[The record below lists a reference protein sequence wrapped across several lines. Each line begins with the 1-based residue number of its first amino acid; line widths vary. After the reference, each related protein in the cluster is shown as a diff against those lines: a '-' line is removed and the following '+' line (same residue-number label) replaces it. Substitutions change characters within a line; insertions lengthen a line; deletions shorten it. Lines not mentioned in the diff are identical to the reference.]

1 MAVSPQRSTLPAL
14 LSMKVGG
21 FAIGTTEYASVG
33 VLPQI
38 ADDFGI
44 NLARAGLVVS
54 GYALGVS
61 FGSPILAALTGN
73 LSRKTLML
81 AVMALFV
88 LANAAAALS
97 ASYEFLI
104 VARIVSALPHGIFFG
119 VGAAIAASLV
129 GEDRRASAVAIVF
142 GGLTIAV
149 AAGVP
154 IATVIGQRLGWPMTY
169 WFVAAIGLVS
179 LLAMAATL
187 PRKIDIAPAGGLIEQ
202 VKVLGSGRLL
212 IAFGMNFCAWGGT
225 FVAFAYLPSI
235 LADITGFGPNGV
247 AWMLALYGV
256 SVIVGNFLGGR
267 VSDKKVVPALALMLG
282 AQAAVLLIFTFTASS
297 MLGSILTLGVLGALM
312 FCNVPGLAL
321 YVVQLAQRH
330 RPGNVDIASTINVS
344 AANAGI
350 ALGAFIGGL
359 VADSRLGL
367 GATPWVGALMVGV
380 GLLLTLW
387 SGRSRPLNMSGRI
400 PRRVPP
406 AFQQEIAEHRQ
417 PARHG
422 FAPRAHDADL
432 RGRGFPFRQ
441 HAHQPPVAQFLV
453 DVPGLAQRDSQ
464 PGQAPGMQHVAAV
477 AAQRAA
483 DRDRLLPPA
492 LTQRPGALQQA
503 RIGEY
508 QAIVLRQF
516 FRLRGLSMRFQ
527 VVGRR
532 RQDAPVAGHAPR
544 HQPRIGQL
552 AHADRQVQ
560 VAAVQILHLVG
571 QWIAGATYLRPN
583 GVGAVRRMMPRR
595 SRLPPVA
602 SSCTSSSTPSAIRA
616 RSAMARPSSVMRRLR
631 VLRSNSVVPSACS
644 SRAICLLTV
653 FGARCRSRAAA
664 EKLCRSI
671 TCTNTARSSRLR
683 RVIWADPGKVFVD

>member
-1 MAVSPQRSTLPAL
+1 MQAVSTQRGTLPAL
-14 LSMKVGG
+14 LSMMVGG

-38 ADDFGI
+38 ADDFGV

-61 FGSPILAALTGN
+61 FGSPVLAALTGG

-81 AVMALFV
+81 AIMVVFV
-88 LANAAAALS
+88 IANAAAALS
-97 ASYEFLI
+97 ESYEFLI

-119 VGAAIAASLV
+119 VGAAIAASFV
-129 GEDRRASAVAIVF
+129 AEDRRAAAVAIVF

-154 IATVIGQRLGWPMTY
+154 IATVIGQRLGWPMAY

-187 PRKIDIAPAGGLIEQ
+187 PRKIDIAPAGSLIEQ
-202 VKVLGSGRLL
+202 AKVLGSGRLL

-267 VSDKKVVPALALMLG
+267 ISDKAVVRALVLMLG

-297 MLGSILTLGVLGALM
+297 MLGSVLTLGVLGALM

-330 RPGNVDIASTINVS
+330 RPGTVDIASTINVS

-367 GATPWVGALMVGV
+367 GATPWVGAIMVSI

-387 SGRSRPLNMSGRI
+387 SGWL
-400 PRRVPP
+400 
-406 AFQQEIAEHRQ
+406 
-417 PARHG
+417 
-422 FAPRAHDADL
+422 D
-432 RGRGFPFRQ
+432 
-441 HAHQPPVAQFLV
+441 
-453 DVPGLAQRDSQ
+453 
-464 PGQAPGMQHVAAV
+464 
-477 AAQRAA
+477 
-483 DRDRLLPPA
+483 
-492 LTQRPGALQQA
+492 
-503 RIGEY
+503 
-508 QAIVLRQF
+508 
-516 FRLRGLSMRFQ
+516 
-527 VVGRR
+527 R
-532 RQDAPVAGHAPR
+532 RQVPVEVAFADDAQGR
-544 HQPRIGQL
+544 
-552 AHADRQVQ
+552 
-560 VAAVQILHLVG
+560 
-571 QWIAGATYLRPN
+571 
-583 GVGAVRRMMPRR
+583 
-595 SRLPPVA
+595 
-602 SSCTSSSTPSAIRA
+602 
-616 RSAMARPSSVMRRLR
+616 
-631 VLRSNSVVPSACS
+631 
-644 SRAICLLTV
+644 
-653 FGARCRSRAAA
+653 
-664 EKLCRSI
+664 
-671 TCTNTARSSRLR
+671 
-683 RVIWADPGKVFVD
+683 

>member
-1 MAVSPQRSTLPAL
+1 MQAVSTQRGTLPAL
-14 LSMKVGG
+14 LSMMVGG

-38 ADDFGI
+38 ADDFGV

-61 FGSPILAALTGN
+61 FGSPVLAALTGG

-81 AVMALFV
+81 AIMVVFV
-88 LANAAAALS
+88 IANAAAALS
-97 ASYEFLI
+97 ESYEFLI

-119 VGAAIAASLV
+119 VGAAIAASFV
-129 GEDRRASAVAIVF
+129 AEDRRAAAVAIVF

-154 IATVIGQRLGWPMTY
+154 IATVIGQRLGWPMAY

-187 PRKIDIAPAGGLIEQ
+187 PRKIDIAPAGSLIEQ
-202 VKVLGSGRLL
+202 AKVLGSGRLL

-267 VSDKKVVPALALMLG
+267 ISDKAVVRALVLMLG

-297 MLGSILTLGVLGALM
+297 MLSSVLTLGVLGALM

-330 RPGNVDIASTINVS
+330 RPGTVDIASTINVS

-367 GATPWVGALMVGV
+367 GATPWVGAIMVSI

-387 SGRSRPLNMSGRI
+387 SGWL
-400 PRRVPP
+400 
-406 AFQQEIAEHRQ
+406 
-417 PARHG
+417 
-422 FAPRAHDADL
+422 D
-432 RGRGFPFRQ
+432 
-441 HAHQPPVAQFLV
+441 
-453 DVPGLAQRDSQ
+453 
-464 PGQAPGMQHVAAV
+464 
-477 AAQRAA
+477 
-483 DRDRLLPPA
+483 
-492 LTQRPGALQQA
+492 
-503 RIGEY
+503 
-508 QAIVLRQF
+508 
-516 FRLRGLSMRFQ
+516 
-527 VVGRR
+527 R
-532 RQDAPVAGHAPR
+532 RQVPVEVAFADDAQGR
-544 HQPRIGQL
+544 
-552 AHADRQVQ
+552 
-560 VAAVQILHLVG
+560 
-571 QWIAGATYLRPN
+571 
-583 GVGAVRRMMPRR
+583 
-595 SRLPPVA
+595 
-602 SSCTSSSTPSAIRA
+602 
-616 RSAMARPSSVMRRLR
+616 
-631 VLRSNSVVPSACS
+631 
-644 SRAICLLTV
+644 
-653 FGARCRSRAAA
+653 
-664 EKLCRSI
+664 
-671 TCTNTARSSRLR
+671 
-683 RVIWADPGKVFVD
+683 

>member
-1 MAVSPQRSTLPAL
+1 M
-14 LSMKVGG
+14 VGG

-61 FGSPILAALTGN
+61 FGSPVLAALTGR

-81 AVMALFV
+81 AVMVVFV
-88 LANAAAALS
+88 IANAAAALTT
-97 ASYEFLI
+97 SYEFLI
-104 VARIVSALPHGIFFG
+104 AARVVSALPHGIFFG
-119 VGAAIAASLV
+119 VGAAIAASFV
-129 GEDRRASAVAIVF
+129 SEDRRASAVAIVF

-154 IATVIGQRLGWPMTY
+154 LATLIGQRMGWPMSY

-179 LLAMAATL
+179 LVAMAATL
-187 PRKIDIAPAGGLIEQ
+187 PRKIDIAPAGSLMEQ

-235 LADITGFGPNGV
+235 LAHITGFTPNGV
-247 AWMLALYGV
+247 TWMLALYGV

-267 VSDKKVVPALALMLG
+267 VSDKAVVPTLALMLG

-297 MLGSILTLGVLGALM
+297 IIGSILTLSVLGALM

-367 GATPWVGALMVGV
+367 GATPWVGAVMVGA

-387 SGRSRPLNMSGRI
+387 SGWLDRT
-400 PRRVPP
+400 
-406 AFQQEIAEHRQ
+406 
-417 PARHG
+417 
-422 FAPRAHDADL
+422 
-432 RGRGFPFRQ
+432 
-441 HAHQPPVAQFLV
+441 
-453 DVPGLAQRDSQ
+453 
-464 PGQAPGMQHVAAV
+464 QAPADSAQGIATAATT
-477 AAQRAA
+477 
-483 DRDRLLPPA
+483 D
-492 LTQRPGALQQA
+492 
-503 RIGEY
+503 
-508 QAIVLRQF
+508 
-516 FRLRGLSMRFQ
+516 
-527 VVGRR
+527 
-532 RQDAPVAGHAPR
+532 
-544 HQPRIGQL
+544 
-552 AHADRQVQ
+552 
-560 VAAVQILHLVG
+560 
-571 QWIAGATYLRPN
+571 
-583 GVGAVRRMMPRR
+583 
-595 SRLPPVA
+595 
-602 SSCTSSSTPSAIRA
+602 
-616 RSAMARPSSVMRRLR
+616 
-631 VLRSNSVVPSACS
+631 
-644 SRAICLLTV
+644 
-653 FGARCRSRAAA
+653 
-664 EKLCRSI
+664 
-671 TCTNTARSSRLR
+671 
-683 RVIWADPGKVFVD
+683 

>member
-1 MAVSPQRSTLPAL
+1 M
-14 LSMKVGG
+14 VGG

-38 ADDFGI
+38 ADDFGV

-61 FGSPILAALTGN
+61 FGSPVLAALTGG

-81 AVMALFV
+81 AIMVVFV
-88 LANAAAALS
+88 IANAAAALNE
-97 ASYEFLI
+97 SYEFLI

-119 VGAAIAASLV
+119 VGAAIAASFV
-129 GEDRRASAVAIVF
+129 AEDRRAAAVAIVF

-154 IATVIGQRLGWPMTY
+154 IATVIGQRLGWPMAY

-187 PRKIDIAPAGGLIEQ
+187 PRKIDIAPAGSLIEQ
-202 VKVLGSGRLL
+202 AKVLGSGRLL

-267 VSDKKVVPALALMLG
+267 ISDKAVVRALVLMLG

-297 MLGSILTLGVLGALM
+297 MLGSVLTLGVLGALM

-330 RPGNVDIASTINVS
+330 RPGTVDIASTINVS

-367 GATPWVGALMVGV
+367 GATPWVGAIMVSI

-387 SGRSRPLNMSGRI
+387 SGWL
-400 PRRVPP
+400 
-406 AFQQEIAEHRQ
+406 
-417 PARHG
+417 
-422 FAPRAHDADL
+422 D
-432 RGRGFPFRQ
+432 
-441 HAHQPPVAQFLV
+441 
-453 DVPGLAQRDSQ
+453 
-464 PGQAPGMQHVAAV
+464 
-477 AAQRAA
+477 
-483 DRDRLLPPA
+483 
-492 LTQRPGALQQA
+492 
-503 RIGEY
+503 
-508 QAIVLRQF
+508 
-516 FRLRGLSMRFQ
+516 
-527 VVGRR
+527 R
-532 RQDAPVAGHAPR
+532 RQVPVEVAFADDAQGR
-544 HQPRIGQL
+544 
-552 AHADRQVQ
+552 
-560 VAAVQILHLVG
+560 
-571 QWIAGATYLRPN
+571 
-583 GVGAVRRMMPRR
+583 
-595 SRLPPVA
+595 
-602 SSCTSSSTPSAIRA
+602 
-616 RSAMARPSSVMRRLR
+616 
-631 VLRSNSVVPSACS
+631 
-644 SRAICLLTV
+644 
-653 FGARCRSRAAA
+653 
-664 EKLCRSI
+664 
-671 TCTNTARSSRLR
+671 
-683 RVIWADPGKVFVD
+683 